1 MAGLDIFAIM
11 DLEWTSWEGAHERQW
26 SGPGEE
32 MEIVQIGALKIKDD
46 ETLTETDSLD
56 VLVTPRINPD
66 LSDYFIQLTG
76 ITQER
81 LDGDGIGFPD
91 ALKALQAFLGPGT
104 GTKAVYS
111 MGTDF
116 RVIERNCDLNGVE
129 FPFDEAMFVNAR
141 ELLKPIVGEDVATSD
156 SSRLPAAMGFPPPG
170 TAHQGLGDCRCIAE
184 TLRILRQRGK
194 F

>member
-1 MAGLDIFAIM
+1 MAGPDIFAIM
-11 DLEWTSWEGAHERQW
+11 DLEWTSWEGANKRQW

-32 MEIVQIGALKIKDD
+32 MEIVQIGALKVKDD
-46 ETLTETDSLD
+46 ETLTETDTLD
-56 VLVTPRINPD
+56 VLVTPRINPG

-81 LDGDGIGFPD
+81 LDADGIGFPD
-91 ALKALQAFLGPGT
+91 ALEVLQSFLGGNIA
-104 GTKAVYS
+104 KVYS
-111 MGTDF
+111 MGSDF

-141 ELLKPIVGEDVATSD
+141 ELLKPIVGEAVATSD
-156 SSRLPAAMGFPPPG
+156 SSQLPAAMGFAPPG
-170 TAHQGLGDCRCIAE
+170 AAHQGLGDCRCIAE
-184 TLRILRQRGK
+184 TLRILRHRGK